1 MRLRVIV
8 ISVLLIVSVSAVF
21 LNGAPVVSAADIS
34 ISPGDITNRGGVDP
48 GNQSNNIVVK
58 VLNGVY
64 QIAAMVSVMII
75 VLSGIRYIIADGD
88 PAKLNAARKGIIYSL
103 VGLVIIGSAFIITG
117 IIQNL
122 V

>member
-1 MRLRVIV
+1 MRLRLAFAFSI
-8 ISVLLIVSVSAVF
+8 LL
-21 LNGAPVVSAADIS
+21 LS
-34 ISPGDITNRGGVDP
+34 ISFCFVDAQSAFADFRINSGDLTSDNRGGVDP
-48 GNQSNNIVVK
+48 GKQSNNIVVN

-88 PAKLNAARKGIIYSL
+88 PAKINAARKGIIYSL

>member
-1 MRLRVIV
+1 MRLRVI
-8 ISVLLIVSVSAVF
+8 ITSILLFVSVSAAF
-21 LNGAPVVSAADIS
+21 LTVAPVVSAADIS
-34 ISPGDITNRGGVDP
+34 ISPGDITRRGGVDP
-48 GNQSNNIVVK
+48 GKQSNNIIVN

-88 PAKLNAARKGIIYSL
+88 PAKINAARKGIIYSL

>member
-1 MRLRVIV
+1 MRLRIV
-8 ISVLLIVSVSAVF
+8 AVSLLLFVGVGAVLLTSI
-21 LNGAPVVSAADIS
+21 PDVSAADIS
-34 ISPGDITNRGGVDP
+34 ISPGDITRRGGVDP
-48 GNQSNNIVVK
+48 GKQSNNIVVN

-88 PAKLNAARKGIIYSL
+88 PAKINAARKGIIYSL